1 MTHLGDQV
9 QIRRESKGWSRARL
23 ASMCGLTENGVRL
36 LETGRREDAMAS
48 TVVKLAKAL
57 GCTPNDLLL
66 ERGYPTRFLDVGTI
80 VVREATPLRD
90 SLGLDTA
97 AATLL

>member
-48 TVVKLAKAL
+48 TVCKLAGAL
-57 GCTPNDLLL
+57 GVTPDALLL
-66 ERGYPTRFLDVGTI
+66 LDESQGPLTTNVMGAWRVRLPTPGAR
-80 VVREATPLRD
+80 
-90 SLGLDTA
+90 
-97 AATLL
+97 